1 MDMKKYLLFAGSFI
15 IAFIVLQIVSG
26 LILTAFYTP
35 EIPSEAVNFPSRVE
49 FGNKN
54 SIPLVIS
61 VLSLGIAFAVTRFFS
76 KSQKSY

>member
-1 MDMKKYLLFAGSFI
+1 MNMKKYLLFAGSFI

-26 LILTAFYTP
+26 LLLTAFYSP
-35 EIPSEAVNFPSRVE
+35 EIPSETVNLPSQVE
-49 FGNKN
+49 FGNTN

-76 KSQKSY
+76 KSKKSY